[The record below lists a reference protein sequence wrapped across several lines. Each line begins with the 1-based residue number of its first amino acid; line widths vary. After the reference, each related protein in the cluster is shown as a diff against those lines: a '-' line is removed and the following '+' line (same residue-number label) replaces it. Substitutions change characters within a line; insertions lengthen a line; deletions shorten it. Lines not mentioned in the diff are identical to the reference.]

1 MPNISISE
9 IIIIICVYLSA
20 SIPWAV
26 MIGKIR
32 LKDDIRNYGDK
43 NPGTVNVFRA
53 GSILWGF
60 ISAILEISKSALP
73 IFFAIQLF
81 NISEI
86 IMLACVI
93 SALIGHG
100 YSPMRNFKGGKSLA
114 VTAGSWLAITGGEA
128 FYIIAP
134 SLLIMKI
141 IQKNDALTST
151 IGFSSLFFYILIR
164 NPTTFRTESLLIGIL
179 LNLIFII
186 FKHRND
192 YTLKINFRNFA
203 RND

>member
-60 ISAILEISKSALP
+60 ISAILK
-73 IFFAIQLF
+73 FRNQLYPYF
-81 NISEI
+81 
-86 IMLACVI
+86 L
-93 SALIGHG
+93 L
-100 YSPMRNFKGGKSLA
+100 YS
-114 VTAGSWLAITGGEA
+114 
-128 FYIIAP
+128 Y
-134 SLLIMKI
+134 
-141 IQKNDALTST
+141 
-151 IGFSSLFFYILIR
+151 
-164 NPTTFRTESLLIGIL
+164 
-179 LNLIFII
+179 LIFQ
-186 FKHRND
+186 K
-192 YTLKINFRNFA
+192 L
-203 RND
+203 

>member
-100 YSPMRNFKGGKSLA
+100 YSPMLNFKGGKSLA

>member
-100 YSPMRNFKGGKSLA
+100 YSPMLNFKGGKS
-114 VTAGSWLAITGGEA
+114 
-128 FYIIAP
+128 
-134 SLLIMKI
+134 
-141 IQKNDALTST
+141 
-151 IGFSSLFFYILIR
+151 
-164 NPTTFRTESLLIGIL
+164 
-179 LNLIFII
+179 
-186 FKHRND
+186 
-192 YTLKINFRNFA
+192 
-203 RND
+203 

>member
-86 IMLACVI
+86 IMLVCVI

-100 YSPMRNFKGGKSLA
+100 YSPMLNFKGGKSLA

-164 NPTTFRTESLLIGIL
+164 NPTTFSTESLLIGIL